1 MAAQGGR
8 IQCLDRSLDILEL
21 LASRGEMT
29 AAQVG
34 RELGLNAST
43 VHNIAATLAARTYLV
58 GQGGRYRIGPGA
70 AILAARWDP
79 VAALPDLAAP
89 HLHEVVR
96 RTGESAVVAVMRGG
110 TAILLTDAVGPAE
123 VAAHFPRRDY
133 PFPLTIATGRT
144 IIAYGDPA
152 AWEPII
158 AAHLEHMGGAEG
170 EEQWTAA
177 HWREE
182 LERIRSGE
190 PAKLRRSRG
199 VYAVAA
205 PVWGPARAA
214 VIAALGV
221 SCPSYRAEEPHLESM
236 RAAVIE
242 AAQALSRDL
251 GGAGAS
257 QATHTEEQA

>member
-8 IQCLDRSLDILEL
+8 IQCLDRALDILEL

-79 VAALPDLAAP
+79 VASLPDLAAP

-110 TAILLTDAVGPAE
+110 TAILLTDAVGPDE

-144 IIAYGDPA
+144 IIAYGDPT
-152 AWEPII
+152 AWERVIR
-158 AAHLEHMGGAEG
+158 AHLEHVPGVEDEG
-170 EEQWTAA
+170 KWDSEDWKQ
-177 HWREE
+177 E
-182 LERIRSGE
+182 LERIRCGQ
-190 PAKLRRSRG
+190 PAELRRSRG

-205 PVWGPARAA
+205 PVWGPGRAA
-214 VIAALGV
+214 VIASLGV
-221 SCPSYRAEEPHLESM
+221 SCPSYRAEEPHRESM
-236 RAAVIE
+236 RAAVVE
-242 AAQALSRDL
+242 AAQALSSDL
-251 GGAGAS
+251 GGAEAS
-257 QATHTEEQA
+257 QDTHTEEQA